1 MKNNK
6 RLVLFL
12 IFSAFSTMVCRC
24 TFDRGEATTLIL
36 SDGATLDRREFY
48 ESNPTWKTIFYFYT
62 YDCSIPCPDG
72 SQVTAKEMS
81 LPNIEG
87 KYNGVDIVD
96 LDLATLQNQYC
107 MAATPTPT
115 ATPLAQDP
123 SAGVPVSIPLLTE
136 RVTACNYKEG
146 FVNFELADP
155 AREYDSMQ
163 VQLYLNNT
171 QTKCDVPS
179 TNNGVLS
186 CTLPASIRFPVNI
199 QAQVNNVEVNNF
211 NFDGSYCG
219 YKDPSTS
226 GDSDSDNDNPS
237 GDSGAP
243 DVVPTATDFGG

>member
-12 IFSAFSTMVCRC
+12 LLSAFSTMVCRC

-36 SDGATLDRREFY
+36 SDGATLDCREFY
-48 ESNPTWKTIFYFYT
+48 ESNPTWETTFYFYT

-72 SQVTAKEMS
+72 SQVTAKEMR

-155 AREYDSMQ
+155 AREYDSLQ

-219 YKDPSTS
+219 YKDPSAS
-226 GDSDSDNDNPS
+226 DDSDNDNPS